1 MIPFRQ
7 PILPGDVGSDAL
19 AVKHVLRRMGI
30 KGAGAMNTSRRAGD
44 TFVTTLGIAQRRH
57 GVAVN
62 GRYEKD
68 RHAFIAPLVNTA
80 DQVFYCGATI
90 RNLAQPGPP
99 WSLDVA

>member
-7 PILPGDVGSDAL
+7 PILPGDVGSDVL

-30 KGAGAMNTSRRAGD
+30 KGAGAMNTSHRVGD
-44 TFVTTLGIAQRRH
+44 AFVTTLGIAQRRH

-68 RHAFIAPLVNTA
+68 THAFIAPLFNTA
-80 DQVFYCGATI
+80 DPVLYRSETI